1 MLPRLGITLFLLL
14 GGCSSASP
22 GPSNTDTSVSG
33 QADIGTDTS
42 EDTSEDITAEITAE
56 ITEDIPPEVI
66 VDAGCHNDADCDDTN
81 DCNGIET
88 CDLSSGTCVPGEA
101 PDIDD
106 GIPCTVDSCDL
117 NDGILH
123 IPNDE
128 LCDGEGACTQGVCDP
143 NQGCQ
148 TVPSVPCCGNSLVE
162 EGESCDDGNDVGGDG
177 CSSECQLTS
186 LCDTGCT
193 KSDDCDNGLKC
204 EGWPQKVDGAYGQCV
219 DMSGVDGENTPCDLD
234 NPCGPGLAC
243 LGEYAWGGGGWCV
256 QGWQANTFHSAQQV
270 AIPDGDEAGVAT
282 HIVACGLATVPV
294 DVVVTL
300 TIDHPNPADLKV
312 TVYDP
317 QGGPD
322 APENGASFVL
332 WDHTPDGETTV
343 VAGFPGDDGVNGEW
357 KLHVRDTVNGTAG
370 MLKGWS
376 IYLLSNFD

>member
-1 MLPRLGITLFLLL
+1 M
-14 GGCSSASP
+14 GCSASTTP
-22 GPSNTDTSVSG
+22 EPQPDASQLDAAVDTAPDASQDVLV
-33 QADIGTDTS
+33 DIEKDPI
-42 EDTSEDITAEITAE
+42 EDTSKDIAAE

-66 VDAGCHNDADCDDTN
+66 VDAGCHNDAVCDDTN

-88 CDLSSGTCVPGEA
+88 CDLSSGTCVPGE
-101 PDIDD
+101 PPNIDD

-128 LCDGEGACTQGVCDP
+128 LCAGEAACTQGVCDP
-143 NQGCQ
+143 FQGCQ
-148 TVPSVPCCGNSLVE
+148 IVPADSCCGNTIVE
-162 EGESCDDGNDVGGDG
+162 EGESCDDGNDVVGDG
-177 CSSECQLTS
+177 CSPECQLTS

-204 EGWPQKVDGAYGQCV
+204 EGWPKEVPGAYGQCV

-243 LGEYAWGGGGWCV
+243 LGEYAWGGGGWCIK
-256 QGWQANTFHSAQQV
+256 GWMANTFYSAEQ
-270 AIPDGDEAGVAT
+270 ATIPDGDADGVT
-282 HIVACGLATVPV
+282 SPIIACGLATSPV

-300 TIDHPNPADLKV
+300 KLDHPQPEDLV
-312 TVYDP
+312 ITLYDP
-317 QGGPD
+317 QGSPKTPG
-322 APENGASFVL
+322 EGASFTL
-332 WDHTPDGETTV
+332 WDHTPNGESTI

-357 KLHVRDTVNGTAG
+357 KLHVQDTEAG
-370 MLKGWS
+370 AQGALKGWS